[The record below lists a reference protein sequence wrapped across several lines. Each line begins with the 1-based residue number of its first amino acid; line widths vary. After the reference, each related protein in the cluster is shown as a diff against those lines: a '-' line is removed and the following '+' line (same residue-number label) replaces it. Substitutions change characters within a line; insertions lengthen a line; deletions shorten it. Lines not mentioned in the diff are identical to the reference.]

1 MKLAIASTTILF
13 AMMAAQAT
21 GFSATSTADVN
32 IFKRAPT
39 TSNAPLTQHERSQME
54 NAYSLL
60 DKELLE
66 SGNLLFRKTDEI
78 EQSQAL
84 IEKLT
89 YKCLEETTY
98 ACIIG
103 NATITALKKE
113 IAELE
118 EQFRMMK
125 RKRQQRLLAYHA
137 FKKARRENNY
147 GLLRKKYLKPQ

>member
-1 MKLAIASTTILF
+1 MRLAIASTTILF

-39 TSNAPLTQHERSQME
+39 TSNAPLTEHEQSQME
-54 NAYSLL
+54 NAYNLL
-60 DKELLE
+60 NKELSKSRE
-66 SGNLLFRKTDEI
+66 SIFRKDGEVT
-78 EQSQAL
+78 QSKEL

-103 NATITALKKE
+103 NATIAALKKE
-113 IAELE
+113 LVELE
-118 EQFRMMK
+118 EQLKMIK
-125 RKRQQRLLAYHA
+125 RKHYQRLPAYHA
-137 FKKARRENNY
+137 FDKARREKNY